1 MSFGYIQ
8 NDYTVVGENNHNS
21 LDIKTRRLNKIVTE
35 VAPAE
40 VSSVGAV
47 NGAYQEGGRFT
58 AFYRLGGGLQYIKDK
73 NGNLTQVYTNG
84 GFLTGG
90 TISALS

>member
-1 MSFGYIQ
+1 MSFGHIQ
-8 NDYTVVGENNHNS
+8 NNYTVVGENNHNS

-47 NGAYQEGGRFT
+47 NGAYQEGGVLQPFI
-58 AFYRLGGGLQYIKDK
+58 GLEVDCNI
-73 NGNLTQVYTNG
+73 
-84 GFLTGG
+84 
-90 TISALS
+90 